1 MNKPSINQ
9 VLIENYQQLIKKYQP
24 LQKLSKLPIFIK
36 TSEWIKYQL
45 RTINHWAKD
54 IKCLEQSI
62 KCRSSINQKLSFFFE
77 VNESVNHI
85 LSVSIINY
93 QPKLSIF
100 NQLSIN
106 QVSIK
111 IFQFSLKG
119 VNQSSFNYKLSI
131 VKQKS
136 LFFCEPLN

>member
-1 MNKPSINQ
+1 MNELSINQ
-9 VLIENYQQLIKKYQP
+9 ELLIIE
-24 LQKLSKLPIFIK
+24 QKIS
-36 TSEWIKYQL
+36 SAWNNQ
-45 RTINHWAKD
+45 
-54 IKCLEQSI
+54 
-62 KCRSSINQKLSFFFE
+62 SSINQKQSFFFE